1 MTQLKEPSLNKFAE
15 FNPLDSYDLTNKV
28 NAIDMTKEQKLDKDI
43 QEVLQSLKNNK
54 RPNVEFNSYY
64 LQKYHKHFG
73 RLIVDNNLYAENSF
87 IILVKTT

>member
-15 FNPLDSYDLTNKV
+15 FNPLDSYDLNNKV

-43 QEVLQSLKNNK
+43 QEVLQCLKNNK

-64 LQKYHKHFG
+64 L
-73 RLIVDNNLYAENSF
+73 
-87 IILVKTT
+87 